1 MFLNKNDGLHI
12 KTVFAGNN
20 YKQQMLINTLANEN
34 YQCEFKS
41 TII

>member
-1 MFLNKNDGLHI
+1 MFVIKNDVLHM
-12 KTVFAGNN
+12 KTVFADNN